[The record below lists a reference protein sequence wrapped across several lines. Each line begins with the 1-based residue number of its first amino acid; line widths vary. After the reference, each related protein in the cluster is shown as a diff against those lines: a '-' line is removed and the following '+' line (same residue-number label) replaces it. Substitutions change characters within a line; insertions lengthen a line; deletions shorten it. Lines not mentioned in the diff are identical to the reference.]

1 MGALQDLPSP
11 PQIRPQRSP
20 ECSMIPLSVSLASP
34 MPGRD
39 PTGNSGEMPCPHAT
53 PQAAPMG
60 AAPPALP
67 PTLSITPSFLAAA
80 SSSDGGGGRKA
91 RPCLLCLP
99 SCRSYDK
106 QRCANTCV
114 AARVAWTRP
123 IPGAKVVGVR
133 RGGDDRGGPR
143 SRPGRFHWAPLPVL
157 ISFPS
162 GLEAA
167 PGLGAATGPGKADPL
182 PAPQQPPA
190 LGGGQTGGRG
200 AGVLLAPAFAL
211 LWCLPSLSFPQT
223 WSVWGKLRQG
233 RGGGAQG
240 VRGGDGGR
248 CLTWALAAA
257 AGSAAPG
264 TRGRVLT

>member
-133 RGGDDRGGPR
+133 RGGG
-143 SRPGRFHWAPLPVL
+143 RPGGASLPPWPV
-157 ISFPS
+157 S
-162 GLEAA
+162 
-167 PGLGAATGPGKADPL
+167 LGASPSFDFFSVRA
-182 PAPQQPPA
+182 
-190 LGGGQTGGRG
+190 GGGSRAGGGHRPWESRSPPSTPTTPCSWGGANGWERGRG
-200 AGVLLAPAFAL
+200 VARPCFCIAL
-211 LWCLPSLSFPQT
+211 VPTEPVSPRRST
-223 WSVWGKLRQG
+223 S
-233 RGGGAQG
+233 GGN
-240 VRGGDGGR
+240 
-248 CLTWALAAA
+248 
-257 AGSAAPG
+257 
-264 TRGRVLT
+264 